1 MPLHVSMNILTKTA
15 NRSIGQAMHHYSMLA
30 DGDRVL
36 IAVSGGVDSLV
47 LTSILKLWQHKAPI
61 HYEIF
66 AVYIDNGFDMLT
78 GEKVVVQL
86 QKAGVPFLI
95 EKTDFWHRAATAEE
109 GKSAC
114 YHCARLRRNRLFALA
129 EEQGFNKIAFGHHK
143 DDILETFFIN
153 LLYAGNIST
162 MVPKQKLFNGT
173 IHIIRPLAYLDKK
186 DILKI
191 AANAGI
197 TPVKNPCPQ
206 DNDSKR
212 QVARKVV
219 ADLSQLNPKVKSN
232 IFAALSN
239 IRQEYLL
246 DSREV

>member
-1 MPLHVSMNILTKTA
+1 
-15 NRSIGQAMHHYSMLA
+15 
-30 DGDRVL
+30 
-36 IAVSGGVDSLV
+36 
-47 LTSILKLWQHKAPI
+47 
-61 HYEIF
+61 
-66 AVYIDNGFDMLT
+66 
-78 GEKVVVQL
+78 
-86 QKAGVPFLI
+86 
-95 EKTDFWHRAATAEE
+95 
-109 GKSAC
+109 
-114 YHCARLRRNRLFALA
+114 
-129 EEQGFNKIAFGHHK
+129 
-143 DDILETFFIN
+143 
-153 LLYAGNIST
+153 
-162 MVPKQKLFNGT
+162 KLFNGT